1 MHLTLVP
8 HLASVGEIKTK
19 PTQHSVKELR
29 GIGIQPDIVMCR
41 SEQPLPEDERRKIA
55 LFTNV
60 DVRSVISAYDVDSIY
75 KIPVAL
81 HRQGLDEIVCRK
93 LDLAAYPADLT
104 AWEDIV
110 DRLENPEHEVDI
122 AMVGKYVDLQDSYKS
137 LSEALVHAGIHT
149 RTKVHIHYVDS
160 EQIEAKGTE
169 GLKEMDAVLV
179 PGGFGKRGIEGK
191 IAAVKY
197 ARENKVPYLGICLG
211 MQIAAIE
218 VARNKCGLEGA
229 NSTEFDPDT
238 PHPVIALV
246 TEWQDRD
253 GKIERRDAQSNLGGT
268 MRLGAQ
274 ACTVKK
280 GTLAHRIYGKDSV
293 AERHR
298 HRYEVNNHYV
308 SRLESAG
315 LVVGA
320 KTKAENL
327 TEMAELADHPW
338 FFGCQYHPEFTSTPR
353 GGHPLFSSFIKA
365 ALEQHKLRVPEP
377 ALKVIGGSEA

>member
-1 MHLTLVP
+1 
-8 HLASVGEIKTK
+8 
-19 PTQHSVKELR
+19 VKELR

-41 SEQPLPEDERRKIA
+41 SEKPIPEDERRKIA

-81 HRQGLDEIVCRK
+81 HKQGLDEIVCRK

-104 AWEDIV
+104 LWEDIV
-110 DRLENPEHEVDI
+110 DALENPEHEVDI

-137 LSEALVHAGIHT
+137 LSEALIHAGIKT
-149 RTKVHIHYVDS
+149 RTRVNIHYVDS
-160 EQIEAKGTE
+160 EVIEARGVE
-169 GLKEMDAVLV
+169 ALADMDAILV

-218 VARNKCGLEGA
+218 IARNKAGLEGA
-229 NSTEFDPDT
+229 NSTEFDPET
-238 PHPVIALV
+238 PHPVIALI
-246 TEWQDRD
+246 TEWQNHD
-253 GKIERRDAQSNLGGT
+253 GKVERRDASSNLGGT

-274 ACTVKK
+274 PASVKK
-280 GTLAHRIYGKDSV
+280 GSLAHRIYGKDVV

-308 SRLESAG
+308 PRLESAG
-315 LVVGA
+315 LKITA
-320 KTKAENL
+320 KTNAEDL
-327 TEMAELADHPW
+327 PEMAELADHPW

-353 GGHPLFSSFIKA
+353 DGHPLFTSFIKA